1 MLHMAQNLVK
11 PVRVC
16 VFTVHSVTWGRKER
30 KRLAEERRERGWR
43 GGAERKGKREGRE
56 KNEEEGRE
64 RKMGFSMN
72 ELASFSVQPGVLCK
86 NKSVGVRIFQTL
98 GMRVLAFRT
107 KCSL

>member
-30 KRLAEERRERGWR
+30 ERRAEERRERGWR
-43 GGAERKGKREGRE
+43 GGAERKGRNG
-56 KNEEEGRE
+56 EEGRE

-86 NKSVGVRIFQTL
+86 NKSVGVRIFQAL